1 MICPVSDTSRT
12 GSAGGATDGSVSS
25 TSWIRPPDTAA
36 RGTIEMVKVAITTDI
51 RICTR

>member
-1 MICPVSDTSRT
+1 MSIT
-12 GSAGGATDGSVSS
+12 GSAGGTTEESVSS
-25 TSWIRPPDTAA
+25 TSWIRAPDTAA